1 MSCRELLQDPRN
13 RNRFEESAT
22 ATVESV
28 VDAIEPNLEQAIE
41 LRAAQAGVLQA
52 LDTPQWTPQR
62 TPQWHSAHA
71 VADQANSIV
80 NPEVDR
86 LSGGVGNAF
95 APRLFAQSIIAQ
107 RARELSGTLEQTAYT
122 ELPEAS
128 PAAPVVNTAEP
139 VGRGEGLASPQD
151 SGSLLDGVIT
161 PQLEQTDDFSNLLG
175 PRRFG
180 ETGILAS
187 VLEAILQPGMQ
198 EQPPTNAARSRSLVD
213 LPSSF
218 DVPRT
223 KVGSNTKQSARCTV
237 AHFLR

>member
-13 RNRFEESAT
+13 RNRFEESAA
-22 ATVESV
+22 ATVQRV

-52 LDTPQWTPQR
+52 LETPQLTPQR
-62 TPQWHSAHA
+62 THQWHSAHA
-71 VADQANSIV
+71 VADQANLMV
-80 NPEVDR
+80 NPEIDR

-107 RARELSGTLEQTAYT
+107 RARELSGTVEQTGYR
-122 ELPEAS
+122 ELPEAG

-139 VGRGEGLASPQD
+139 VGTGEGLASAQD
-151 SGSLLDGVIT
+151 SASMLDGVIT
-161 PQLEQTDDFSNLLG
+161 PQSEKTDDFANLLG

-187 VLEAILQPGMQ
+187 VLEAILQPGTQ
-198 EQPPTNAARSRSLVD
+198 EQPPTNAVRPRSLVD

-223 KVGSNTKQSARCTV
+223 TLGSKGFFR
-237 AHFLR
+237 